1 MCGINGIISRHSI
14 NRLDDRIQA
23 MNKALKHRGPD
34 ADHFKIITTGVALGH
49 RRLAILDLD
58 PRSDQPMSLGNDEWS
73 IVYNGE
79 IFNYKELRK
88 ELRQYYTFRTESD
101 TEVLLAGIA
110 FKGIEWTLKNANGMF
125 AFAAYNSL
133 TKQTFL
139 GRDRFGIK
147 PLFYTLCG
155 DVLIFSSEIK
165 GILNSGLVKPLF
177 RSEAVDEYLAYR
189 YIREPNTFFSDIF
202 QLKSSTYMVFD
213 RILCSEEIIYWK
225 LPRLNFDERLNEKE
239 LITDTEEAIKNAFD
253 RWFISDV
260 KVGSYL
266 SGGVDSSLTT
276 ALLALY
282 LKRPVD
288 TYTIGFEEK
297 KFNEFEFAEI
307 VAEQYQTNHH
317 SIISSISDYMD
328 GWDRLIYYK
337 DAPLAVPN
345 EIPLAKMSTILSQ
358 QIKVV
363 ISGEGADELF
373 GGYGNIFRSAF
384 DYSNKHKDNETFC
397 SYFLDRYEYANRN
410 LRNKYLDV
418 DFSQSIKYKEKL
430 EKEFSYFSN
439 EENIFRFFHQS
450 HIQGLLQRVD
460 MTTMQASV
468 EARPPFLDHEL
479 IEFVYSKVPYSM
491 KLHWNNVE
499 SQIKAMQGGVYSEI
513 LDTPK
518 YILKKVSEKYLPD
531 EVIYRRKMGFPVP
544 LTHWYED
551 LRVIAVQLLQDA
563 DWLKENS
570 LEMLINDLKC
580 DPRAGQLLWMFVNI
594 QKFHNM
600 YFNKKWLW

>member
-1 MCGINGIISRHSI
+1 MCGINGIISSHSV

-23 MNKALKHRGPD
+23 MNNSLKHRGPD
-34 ADHFKIITTGVALGH
+34 ADQFKIVCDGVALGH

-58 PRSDQPMSLGNDEWS
+58 FRSNQPMVLGNDEWC

-79 IFNYKELRK
+79 IFNYKELKK
-88 ELRQYYTFRTESD
+88 ELKQYYIFQTESD

-110 FKGIEWTLKNANGMF
+110 YKGIEWTLKNVNGMF
-125 AFAAYNSL
+125 AFAAYHSS

-147 PLFYTLCG
+147 PLFYTLTE
-155 DVLIFSSEIK
+155 DTLIFSSEVK
-165 GILNSGLVKPLF
+165 GILNSGLVDPLF

-189 YIREPNTFFSDIF
+189 YIREPHTFFSDIF
-202 QLKSSTYMVFD
+202 QLRSSTYMVFD
-213 RILCSEEIIYWK
+213 EKLCSEEIKYWE
-225 LPRLNFDERLNEKE
+225 LPRLSFVERWNEKE
-239 LITDTEEAIKNAFD
+239 LIVDTEDAIKKAFD

-260 KVGSYL
+260 KVGAYL

-276 ALLALY
+276 ALLALNQ
-282 LKRPVD
+282 KRPID

-307 VAEQYQTNHH
+307 VAKQYQTNHH
-317 SIISSISDYMD
+317 NIISSISDYMN

-397 SYFLDRYEYANRN
+397 SYFLDKYEYVNEN
-410 LRNKYLDV
+410 LRHKYLDV
-418 DFSQSIKYKEKL
+418 DFNQSIRYKEKL
-430 EKEFSYFSN
+430 EKEFLNFPN
-439 EENIFRFFHQS
+439 EENIFRFFHQN

-479 IEFVYSKVPYSM
+479 IEFVYSSIPYSI
-491 KLHWNNVE
+491 KLHWNSVE
-499 SQIKAMQGGVYSEI
+499 SQNKAMQGGAYSEI

-544 LTHWYED
+544 LTHWYDE
-551 LRVIAVQLLQDA
+551 LRVIAVQILENA
-563 DWLKENS
+563 DWLKEGS

-580 DPRAGQLLWMFVNI
+580 NPRAGQLLWMFMNV
-594 QKFHNM
+594 QKFYNM